1 MTRLSNHS
9 HEIPAKS
16 TLEICHKKI
25 RCAGDSDRSVSVFGF
40 VMPPRRPIWKTWSRL
55 LSRPKHV
62 RDFLTT
68 HRVRENIH
76 SSIDPA
82 EVNHFNALASTWWDP
97 QGPSRLLHL
106 MNPLRHDFIRSC
118 RGTQLNH
125 HQQGGLRYLDV
136 GCGGGIFAESAARL
150 SNTSHVTAIDPSSE
164 VLDIAKYH
172 ARRDPVLTVP
182 GRLTYQNASIET
194 LKVPKNDDEKYDI
207 VTLFEVVEHVADP
220 SAFLDQVLPHV
231 RPGGWLILS
240 TIARTWTSWLTTKFI
255 AEDVVRLVPRGTHEW
270 EKYINE
276 SEMRAWFARQD
287 GWGDMRSM
295 GVVYIPGLGWR
306 EVPRSEQW
314 GNYFF
319 GAKREIQLVKHGIA

>member
-1 MTRLSNHS
+1 MLS
-9 HEIPAKS
+9 
-16 TLEICHKKI
+16 T
-25 RCAGDSDRSVSVFGF
+25 
-40 VMPPRRPIWKTWSRL
+40 RPIWKTWTRFPSR
-55 LSRPKHV
+55 SKHV
-62 RDFLTT
+62 RHFLTT
-68 HRVRENIH
+68 KQARESSQ
-76 SSIDPA
+76 SSIDPS

-106 MNPLRHDFIRSC
+106 MNPLRHDFIQSC
-118 RGTQLNH
+118 RGTHLS
-125 HQQGGLRYLDV
+125 HQRREGLRYLDI

-150 SNTSHVTAIDPSSE
+150 STTAHVTAIDPSLE

-172 ARRDPVLTVP
+172 ARRDPTLMESD
-182 GRLTYQNASIET
+182 RLVYQPASIET
-194 LKVPKNDDEKYDI
+194 LKIPETDEERYDV
-207 VTLFEVVEHVADP
+207 VTLFEVIEHVTDP

-255 AEDVVRLVPRGTHEW
+255 AENVVRLVPKGTHEW

-276 SEMRAWFARQD
+276 PEMRAWFASRS
-287 GWGDMRSM
+287 GWGDLRSM
-295 GVVYIPGLGWR
+295 GVVYIPGLGWK

-319 GAKREIQLVKHGIA
+319 GVKKEI